1 MRDLCWLVL
10 VVAACGAATAPPP
23 EPPRTGLTIW
33 LPSKP
38 VDPAR
43 ERAHA
48 NQVLLAY
55 GKEHA
60 LGVPRRV
67 PTKAELAA
75 AADADPVDGA
85 TQDAWRG
92 MDPPMRMLRAYEA
105 GQHAAWDAVCYPAVD
120 AWWHAAKSI
129 DDELAA
135 RLAQPVP
142 ADLYGGLAA
151 WSQHR
156 AWLAQRMKT
165 DPAFAALP
173 MSLSGAYHRLAA
185 AQLAWAETWRDQPV
199 AHAVAVAAIR
209 DDGWPLDALA
219 EEQTRFCTAT
229 WLHTSRTWPPVLS
242 SSLRVQQ
249 PRNPSLPASES
260 GVVAK
265 VDATGH
271 ELRVTRRDR
280 ETTIETVP
288 PCKRVRCGGLDCEMD
303 ERHGWRDICVE
314 KEIHRFVDHAWSL
327 HVVSPPV
334 VPKVG
339 DHVSFYVDTATGDAV
354 LASAARTEH
363 GPAYFTLTVY

>member
-1 MRDLCWLVL
+1 VL
-10 VVAACGAATAPPP
+10 VAACGAAPAPPSAQP
-23 EPPRTGLTIW
+23 DTALTYRRPDEPVGPIH
-33 LPSKP
+33 
-38 VDPAR
+38 DH
-43 ERAHA
+43 AHA
-48 NQVLLAY
+48 NQILLAY

-60 LGVPRRV
+60 LGVPRRA
-67 PTKAELAA
+67 PTEAELAA

-85 TQDAWRG
+85 TKEAWRG

-105 GQHAAWDAVCYPAVD
+105 GQHAAWDVVCYPAVE
-120 AWWHAAKSI
+120 AWWRAAKAI
-129 DDELAA
+129 DEELAT

-156 AWLAQRMKT
+156 AWLNQRMKN

-173 MSLSGAYHRLAA
+173 LSSSGAYHRLAA
-185 AQLAWAETWRDQPV
+185 AQIAWAETWRDRPA

-219 EEQTRFCTAT
+219 EEQTRFCTET
-229 WLHTSRTWPPVLS
+229 WLHTSRTWPPVLWS
-242 SSLRVQQ
+242 PIRIQQ
-249 PRNPSLPASES
+249 PRNPYLPARES

-265 VDATGH
+265 VDASGG

-288 PCKRVRCGGLDCEMD
+288 PCKRVRCVGLDCEMD
-303 ERHGWRDICVE
+303 ERHGWRDVCVE

-327 HVVSPPV
+327 HVVPPPV
-334 VPKVG
+334 VLRVG
-339 DHVSFYVDTATGDAV
+339 DHVELYVDTATGDAV
-354 LASAARTEH
+354 LASAARTKH
-363 GPAYFTLTVY
+363 GQAYFTLTVY